1 MPQHKTGSHSNVL
14 FKVKSC
20 VAQKKKKN
28 KKKKKLDGMEADFVL
43 IWKVLLTVVLGGF
56 TGLFIYLYN
65 VLLSKPK
72 RLRSELQRQ
81 GIKGPSPSPLLGNIL
96 QMKRMQPQ
104 MPRTVNH
111 QQNLAVSHDWP
122 STLFPYLEQW
132 RSEYGS
138 VFVYSTGNIQHLC
151 TTDLEMLKEISL
163 CTSLDLGKPSY
174 LSKLRGPLLGQGLFS
189 SSGPIW
195 AHERKIIAPELS
207 PNKVKVLCSCFIR

>member
-1 MPQHKTGSHSNVL
+1 
-14 FKVKSC
+14 
-20 VAQKKKKN
+20 
-28 KKKKKLDGMEADFVL
+28 MEADFVL

-174 LSKLRGPLLGQGLFS
+174 LSKLRGPLLGQGLLS

-195 AHERKIIAPELS
+195 ARERKIIAPELS
-207 PNKVKVLCSCFIR
+207 PNKVKVSLLLLYQMTLLTK